1 MKRKQLLKLI
11 LVASLASMLAIVV
24 PFLSGCLGKP
34 AVAPPE
40 APPEEVPPVTQV
52 SAVIKL
58 EVASSTWR
66 EGEEP
71 YDIYNAVREKLEGV
85 GFEVT
90 SEAYDATLRVDYEE
104 SKGGEYIGG
113 GLGTDITCNMGLYDT
128 EDNPLFEKEIS
139 ASTSFMVRDR
149 TLYQDAIKNFESEVY
164 FKYLGEILA
173 TRFGVG
179 DEASVL
185 VSALQDEDE
194 RTREGAV
201 KALGEIGD
209 ARAVEPLI
217 VVLEAQ
223 DGPIRWKVARAL
235 GEIGDARAV
244 EPLIQALADE
254 KGLVR
259 LEAAKALGKIGDR
272 RAMEVLTEALED
284 ESSLVQDAAREALE
298 QIQAAAPT
306 PPAEP
311 VTVGEGERTI
321 VAPRLQNTVTLDGGV
336 SGNEW
341 DDAGQLPLNFVY
353 ADGESST
360 TYPGTIYLKHDG
372 TYLWICI
379 LVQDDDENKFP
390 DMSDYAAILFDAN
403 RDGEIGNGDDS
414 AIIHHGLDP
423 SDKRPD
429 EKEMW
434 WSDTEF
440 GGSND
445 VAGESGWSAGW
456 YTYEMRKPLN
466 SGDVKGYDIAISPG
480 DTILSSSCFWDA
492 GEATGWSAD
501 AGSFYIEL
509 EP

>member
-1 MKRKQLLKLI
+1 MRSKRLLKLI
-11 LVASLASMLAIVV
+11 LVVSIASILAMVV
-24 PFLSGCLGKP
+24 PFLSGCLGRP

-40 APPEEVPPVTQV
+40 APPEVAPVTQV
-52 SAVIKL
+52 LAAIKL

-66 EGEEP
+66 AGEEP
-71 YDIYNAVREKLEGV
+71 YDIYNAIKEKLEGV
-85 GFEVT
+85 GFEVA

-139 ASTSFMVRDR
+139 TSTSFAVRGR
-149 TLYQDAIKNFESEVY
+149 TLYQDAIKNFEGEVY
-164 FKYLGEILA
+164 FKYLGEIIA

-179 DEASVL
+179 DEVPVL

-201 KALGEIGD
+201 EALGE
-209 ARAVEPLI
+209 
-217 VVLEAQ
+217 
-223 DGPIRWKVARAL
+223 
-235 GEIGDARAV
+235 
-244 EPLIQALADE
+244 
-254 KGLVR
+254 
-259 LEAAKALGKIGDR
+259 IGDR
-272 RAMEVLTEALED
+272 RAMEALTEALED
-284 ESSLVQDAAREALE
+284 ESSLVQHAAREALDKIE
-298 QIQAAAPT
+298 AGVPAP
-306 PPAEP
+306 PSAEP
-311 VTVGEGERTI
+311 VIGEGERTV
-321 VAPRLQNTVTLDGGV
+321 VAPRLQSTITLDGGV

-341 DDAGQLPLNFVY
+341 DDAGQLSLNFVCEE
-353 ADGESST
+353 DESPM
-360 TYPGTIYLKHDG
+360 TYSGSIRLKHDG

-379 LVQDDDENKFP
+379 QVQDDDENEFP

-414 AIIHHGLDP
+414 AIIHHGLGP

-434 WSDTEF
+434 RSDTEF
-440 GGSND
+440 GGNND
-445 VAGESGWSAGW
+445 VIGESGWTEGW
-456 YTYEMRKPLN
+456 YTYEMGKPLN
-466 SGDVKGYDIAISPG
+466 SGDVNGYDIAVSPG
-480 DTILSSSCFWDA
+480 DMVLSTSCFWDG
-492 GEATGWSAD
+492 GEVMEWSAD